1 MAATTRAAQGRRGNQ
16 AERPGAPPLPAHAP
30 RTGGSKATVRLQD
43 TCERVW
49 KSSLKTSKITNMDW
63 SAAAYQAAALAAGVL
78 DDAPEKVRRQARWDR
93 EHIRTA
99 STRLEI
105 KDAARL
111 KAACAAAGVSMYQL
125 IRYMILVFLAGW
137 EAGQEERKAH
147 GRTARR
153 HRGNDRLGTEDA

>member
-1 MAATTRAAQGRRGNQ
+1 M
-16 AERPGAPPLPAHAP
+16 
-30 RTGGSKATVRLQD
+30 
-43 TCERVW
+43 W
-49 KSSLKTSKITNMDW
+49 KSSLKTGTITNMDW
-63 SAAAYQAAALAAGVL
+63 TKAAYQAAALAAGVL
-78 DDAPEKVRRQARWDR
+78 DEAPEKVKRQARWDR

-137 EAGQEERKAH
+137 EAGQEERKAAH
-147 GRTARR
+147 GRATRR
-153 HRGNDRLGTEDA
+153 RRSDGRPRSKDA

>member
-1 MAATTRAAQGRRGNQ
+1 M
-16 AERPGAPPLPAHAP
+16 
-30 RTGGSKATVRLQD
+30 
-43 TCERVW
+43 W
-49 KSSLKTSKITNMDW
+49 KSSLKTGKMTNMDW
-63 SAAAYQAAALAAGVL
+63 TAAAYQAAALAAGVL

-147 GRTARR
+147 GRTTRR
-153 HRGNDRLGTEDA
+153 YRSPDRPGTKDA

>member
-1 MAATTRAAQGRRGNQ
+1 MWKRS
-16 AERPGAPPLPAHAP
+16 LI
-30 RTGGSKATVRLQD
+30 TGKMTNTDWTV
-43 TCERVW
+43 
-49 KSSLKTSKITNMDW
+49 
-63 SAAAYQAAALAAGVL
+63 AAYQAATLATGAL
-78 DDAPEKVRRQARWDR
+78 DEAPEKVRRQARWDR

-153 HRGNDRLGTEDA
+153 HRNHDRPSAKDA